1 MWQDIVLTLINF
13 GFILTAIPA
22 VLKNYKIKE
31 AKSQSL
37 LMYLSTAILL
47 TVMSAVFF
55 SLHLFLSGVSTLG
68 TGIMWYVLSIQKILY
83 SKESKG

>member
-1 MWQDIVLTLINF
+1 MWQDIVLTMINF

-22 VLKNYKIKE
+22 VLKNYQIKE

-37 LMYLSTAILL
+37 LMYLATAILL

-55 SLHLFLSGVSTLG
+55 SLNLFLSGVSTLG
-68 TGIMWYVLSIQKILY
+68 TGIMWYVLTFQKIIY
-83 SKESKG
+83 SQ

>member
-22 VLKNYKIKE
+22 ILKNYQIKE

-37 LMYLSTAILL
+37 LMYLVTAILL
-47 TVMSAVFF
+47 TVMSVVFF
-55 SLHLFLSGVSTLG
+55 SLNLLLSGLSTLG
-68 TGIMWYVLSIQKILY
+68 TAILWFVLTFQKIIY
-83 SKESKG
+83 SS